1 MKNETNSYT
10 SDVTV
15 VGGAGRDGIGLVLAL
30 ADKGLTINV
39 NDLDNKAL
47 EQLKMGQMPYVEAGA
62 ARLLKNAL
70 DNKRLV
76 FSNSP
81 NRISPQ
87 GPVIIVIGTSVDEF
101 SNPSRKS
108 LQDCIDG
115 LLPHMGAPRLIVLRA
130 SVFPGTTDWLDGY
143 VKGHGYNHRIA
154 FCPERA
160 VQGVAIEG
168 MTSVPQIVGSTN
180 LEAENEAIALFQP
193 IIHEFVA
200 LSPKEAEFARLFN
213 NAYKYIDLA
222 ITNEFYLI
230 TKSAGLDY
238 QRVLQGMKH
247 ENPGARS
254 ILSPGFV
261 GGANL
266 RTDTLQLAATSR
278 NNFGLLTNTALFVNE
293 GLVLQVVDHLQHN
306 FDLSQK
312 TVGLLGMA
320 FKPQSD
326 DIRASLSYKFKKLLR
341 LYAREVLTTDPLVKV
356 DNDLL
361 TLNEVVT
368 RSDILILCTRHE
380 IYKTADLQGKPVFDI
395 WGFLEHGN
403 MIK

>member
-1 MKNETNSYT
+1 LKKETNSYT

-87 GPVIIVIGTSVDEF
+87 GPVIIVIGTSVDKF

-160 VQGVAIEG
+160 VQGVALQG
-168 MTSVPQIVGSTN
+168 MTSVPQMWAVRI
-180 LEAENEAIALFQP
+180 
-193 IIHEFVA
+193 
-200 LSPKEAEFARLFN
+200 
-213 NAYKYIDLA
+213 
-222 ITNEFYLI
+222 
-230 TKSAGLDY
+230 
-238 QRVLQGMKH
+238 
-247 ENPGARS
+247 
-254 ILSPGFV
+254 
-261 GGANL
+261 
-266 RTDTLQLAATSR
+266 
-278 NNFGLLTNTALFVNE
+278 
-293 GLVLQVVDHLQHN
+293 
-306 FDLSQK
+306 
-312 TVGLLGMA
+312 
-320 FKPQSD
+320 
-326 DIRASLSYKFKKLLR
+326 
-341 LYAREVLTTDPLVKV
+341 
-356 DNDLL
+356 
-361 TLNEVVT
+361 
-368 RSDILILCTRHE
+368 
-380 IYKTADLQGKPVFDI
+380 
-395 WGFLEHGN
+395 
-403 MIK
+403 

>member
-1 MKNETNSYT
+1 MKKETNSYAT
-10 SDVTV
+10 DVTV
-15 VGGAGRDGIGLVLAL
+15 VGGAGRDGVALVLAM
-30 ADKGLTINV
+30 AERGLTINV
-39 NDLDNKAL
+39 NDSDIQAI
-47 EQLKMGQMPYVEAGA
+47 EQLEKGQMPYIEVGA
-62 ARLLKNAL
+62 ARLLKDAL
-70 DNKRLV
+70 ENKRLV
-76 FSNSP
+76 FSKLP
-81 NRISPQ
+81 NDISPR
-87 GPVIIVIGTSVDEF
+87 GPVIIMIGTSVDKF

-115 LLPHMGAPRLIVLRA
+115 LLPHMSEPRLIVLRS

-143 VKGHGYNHRIA
+143 VKEHGYNHRIA
-154 FCPERA
+154 FCPERT
-160 VQGVAIEG
+160 VQGFALQEVDN
-168 MTSVPQIVGSTN
+168 VPQIVGGTSS
-180 LEAENEAIALFQP
+180 EAENEAIALFQP
-193 IIHEFVA
+193 VVRKFVA
-200 LSPKEAEFARLFN
+200 LSPKEAEFARLFG

-230 TKSAGLDY
+230 AKSAGLDY

-247 ENPGARS
+247 DNPRARS

-266 RTDTLQLAATSR
+266 HTDTLQLAATSR
-278 NNFGLLTNTALFVNE
+278 HNFGLLTNTALFVNE
-293 GLVLQVVDHLQHN
+293 GLVLQVIDHLQHN

-326 DIRASLSYKFKKLLR
+326 DIRASLSYKFKKFLR
-341 LYAREVLTTDPLVKV
+341 LYAREVLTTDPLVKA

-380 IYKTADLQGKPVFDI
+380 IYKTADLQGKPIFDI